1 MFEAYKIG
9 VTLVANNLVSPQP
22 ALLAKEFENLD
33 VLVIDLQKSLKKI
46 SADSSGL
53 RALTTATNATNRAFE
68 RANLSAAAF
77 RNHLASIHQSSGA
90 IGVASAMA
98 ASRGR
103 LPPAGGGGGGG
114 SRGPS
119 GMHGGNVHV
128 GPGGVG
134 LGTMGF
140 AAGAGYWP
148 LLAAG
153 AAAYGGKALYESA
166 KDLNTEQYRFR
177 LLGMT
182 EAQNQEAFTFAKNR
196 QIYGTTQ
203 IERLAAFREAQG
215 VGRESNLPDSAA
227 LNFAKIA
234 SPFLAKLD
242 ALGKGLDDE
251 AKGALHSSNVA
262 LLRFDEQAGGLK
274 SAAEFGRLADIA
286 YKLRQSSG
294 GTIDFEQLRAVTSR
308 GGAYTQNKTDEGW
321 AYAEPIIQEL
331 KGNAYGVGV
340 QTAGM
345 RLFNVLS
352 RTPKNLAAEA
362 TRLGL
367 WTPQRQ
373 HLSDED
379 SKLFKE
385 NFEKFYIDRLMPL
398 YAKFNLSANDRI
410 RDNSILLGRT
420 GGTVAN
426 LIEKQIPSIQRS
438 WGSFQKALPI
448 DDAVK
453 QLQKSL
459 SGQEQEFVAAWTDF
473 KTNFGTKMLPFFTG
487 VLKAGS
493 TILRALP
500 DPDGN
505 KVVSGLTGAIFGSPG
520 AIVNRVIDFLPND
533 SRPQRSFVGK
543 GGSQIV
549 FKSTIKLKERVI
561 GEAVTA
567 YQGEEAGRPQTGINT
582 FDGLMGLVPPG
593 S

>member
-251 AKGALHSSNVA
+251 A
-262 LLRFDEQAGGLK
+262 GGLK

-367 WTPQRQ
+367 WTP
-373 HLSDED
+373 E
-379 SKLFKE
+379 
-385 NFEKFYIDRLMPL
+385 
-398 YAKFNLSANDRI
+398 
-410 RDNSILLGRT
+410 
-420 GGTVAN
+420 
-426 LIEKQIPSIQRS
+426 
-438 WGSFQKALPI
+438 
-448 DDAVK
+448 
-453 QLQKSL
+453 
-459 SGQEQEFVAAWTDF
+459 
-473 KTNFGTKMLPFFTG
+473 
-487 VLKAGS
+487 
-493 TILRALP
+493 
-500 DPDGN
+500 
-505 KVVSGLTGAIFGSPG
+505 
-520 AIVNRVIDFLPND
+520 
-533 SRPQRSFVGK
+533 
-543 GGSQIV
+543 
-549 FKSTIKLKERVI
+549 
-561 GEAVTA
+561 
-567 YQGEEAGRPQTGINT
+567 
-582 FDGLMGLVPPG
+582 
-593 S
+593 